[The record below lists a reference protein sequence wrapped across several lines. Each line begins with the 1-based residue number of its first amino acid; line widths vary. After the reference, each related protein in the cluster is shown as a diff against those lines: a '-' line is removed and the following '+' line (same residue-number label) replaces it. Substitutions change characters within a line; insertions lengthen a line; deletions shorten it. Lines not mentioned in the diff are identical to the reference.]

1 MSLKN
6 RAVINAP
13 RIAKTRRITR
23 SNTQITSVYLVVGT
37 SLLLRLHVL
46 ALIMWFTSSRVIH
59 EMKVIQR
66 KDPRIGKINVQK
78 IAGTCGVQ
86 KIQKN

>member
-1 MSLKN
+1 MSLKKC
-6 RAVINAP
+6 AVINAP

-46 ALIMWFTSSRVIH
+46 ALIMWFTSRVIH

-78 IAGTCGVQ
+78 IAGTSGVQ